1 MAPYKFV
8 AHSGEVILGM
18 VAGAGSAAVGA
29 IGGSE
34 FNSLIFAAACAGSAT
49 AIAFNAFNSAE
60 KEVGTIVRRVTRSF
74 VFFLIGVSFGL
85 FMGTSFAGIFP
96 GVDRIGGTYLGG
108 LMGYGLVALLLSGT
122 MREGLLE
129 AFLAV
134 LRLITKDKDDDH
146 S

>member
-8 AHSGEVILGM
+8 AYGSEVALGM

-29 IGGSE
+29 LGGSE

-85 FMGTSFAGIFP
+85 FMGASIAGFLP
-96 GVDRIGGTYLGG
+96 AVDRIGGTYLGG
-108 LMGYGLVALLLSGT
+108 LMGYGLVAVLLSGS
-122 MREGLLE
+122 MREGIGE
-129 AFLAV
+129 AILAV
-134 LRLITKDKDDDH
+134 LRLIIKDKPDDD